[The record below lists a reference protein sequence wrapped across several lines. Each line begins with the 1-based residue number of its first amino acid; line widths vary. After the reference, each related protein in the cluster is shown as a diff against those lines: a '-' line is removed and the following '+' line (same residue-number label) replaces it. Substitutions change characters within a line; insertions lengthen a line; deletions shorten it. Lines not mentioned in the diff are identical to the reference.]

1 MKSSSKFITI
11 ITVLLLISSSIYAF
25 ANEIDEKKNSLKEA
39 EEQQRQVES
48 QLQNKQLEESEIIE
62 KIEALEMDIIE
73 TENEISRLESQISE
87 TVEKI
92 EGTQE
97 ELEEAEETIGEKN
110 DTLES
115 RLDTMYRRGNI
126 GYIEV
131 LLGSGDFTEL
141 LTNMDMIRKIAN
153 QDVDLIEEL
162 HEQKTLIA
170 SKKKL
175 LEDQQAK
182 LVTYQQDAESQ
193 KEQLQVSRGT
203 QISLRREV
211 QSTIGQMSE
220 ELTQMEQ
227 ESKNLEAEIQRL
239 QEEEQ
244 ARIEAERQRQEEER
258 KAEERAAARAREQAA
273 KEQAASERA
282 ASEQAAREQAAK
294 EQASQEQESQE
305 QTGSRRWPV
314 PGHTRISSPYG
325 NRTHPVLGGTRFH
338 SGIDI
343 PAPGGTPIVAAASGT
358 VIMSQYSGS
367 YGNVVIVDHG
377 AGVSTLYAHNS
388 RNQVSVG
395 QQVQAGQTIALV
407 GTTGMST
414 GNHLHF
420 EVRKNGSTTNPTSWL
435 R

>member
-1 MKSSSKFITI
+1 MKKASKFL
-11 ITVLLLISSSIYAF
+11 TVIAMFLLITSSIYVF

-39 EEQQRQVES
+39 EEQQKAVES
-48 QLQNKQLEESEIIE
+48 QLQNKQLEEAEIIE

-92 EGTQE
+92 EVTQE
-97 ELEEAEETIGEKN
+97 DLVEAEETIGEKN

-153 QDVDLIEEL
+153 QDVELIEEL
-162 HEQKTLIA
+162 EEQRNLIA

-182 LVTYQQDAESQ
+182 LVTYQHDAKSQ
-193 KEQLQVSRGT
+193 KEELQVSRGT
-203 QISLRREV
+203 QITLRREV
-211 QSTIGQMSE
+211 QSTIGHMAE

-227 ESKNLEAEIQRL
+227 ESQSLEAEIQRL
-239 QEEEQ
+239 QEEER
-244 ARIEAERQRQEEER
+244 ARIEAERKR
-258 KAEERAAARAREQAA
+258 AEEARRAEEQSA
-273 KEQAASERA
+273 KEQAAK
-282 ASEQAAREQAAK
+282 EQAAK
-294 EQASQEQESQE
+294 EQASQEQ
-305 QTGSRRWPV
+305 TGSTRWPV

-343 PAPGGTPIVAAASGT
+343 PAPSGTPVVAAASGR

-377 AGVSTLYAHNS
+377 AGISTLYAHNS

-395 QQVQAGQTIALV
+395 QQVQAGQTVALI
-407 GTTGMST
+407 GSTGMST
-414 GNHLHF
+414 GPHLHF
-420 EVRKNGSTTNPTSWL
+420 EVRQNGSTINPTNWL
-435 R
+435 RN

>member
-1 MKSSSKFITI
+1 MVKRRSKFITVI
-11 ITVLLLISSSIYAF
+11 ATFLLITSSIYVF

-39 EEQQRQVES
+39 EEQQREVES
-48 QLQNKQLEESEIIE
+48 QLQSKQLEDAEILQ

-73 TENEISRLESQISE
+73 TENEITRLETQISE

-92 EGTQE
+92 EKTQVD
-97 ELEEAEETIGEKN
+97 LEEAEETIGEKN

-141 LTNMDMIRKIAN
+141 LTNIDMIRMIAN
-153 QDVDLIEEL
+153 QDVELIEEL
-162 HEQKTLIA
+162 EEQRSLIA

-175 LEDQQAK
+175 LEDQEAK
-182 LVTYQQDAESQ
+182 LVNYQQDAKSE

-203 QISLRREV
+203 QITLRREV
-211 QSTIGQMSE
+211 QSTISE
-220 ELTQMEQ
+220 IETNLDQMEQ
-227 ESKNLEAEIQRL
+227 ESQNLEAEIQRL
-239 QEEEQ
+239 QKEEQ
-244 ARIEAERQRQEEER
+244 ARIEAERKRKEEAR
-258 KAEERAAARAREQAA
+258 RAEER
-273 KEQAASERA
+273 
-282 ASEQAAREQAAK
+282 AAK
-294 EQASQEQESQE
+294 EQASQEQASQE
-305 QTGSRRWPV
+305 QTGSTRWPV
-314 PGHTRISSPYG
+314 PGRTRISSPYG

-343 PAPGGTPIVAAASGT
+343 PAPTGTPIIAAASGT

-377 AGVSTLYAHNS
+377 NGVSTLYAHNS

-395 QQVQAGQTIALV
+395 QRVQAGQTIALI
-407 GTTGMST
+407 GSTGMST
-414 GNHLHF
+414 GPHLHF
-420 EVRKNGSTTNPTSWL
+420 EVRKNGSTTNPMNWL
-435 R
+435 RN